1 MQKLRRSRKDRMI
14 GGVCGGLGEYFHID
28 PVIIRLIFVL
38 LLFANGIGFLAYILF
53 WIIVPEEPP
62 EGGEVQPKEE
72 EDMTKAATRGNLWGG
87 AILIVIGLYFLLRN
101 LGFLGGLDFSLVW
114 PVILI
119 VIGLFLLFKKR

>member
-28 PVIIRLIFVL
+28 PVIVRLIFVL
-38 LLFANGIGFLAYILF
+38 LLFANGIGLLAYILF
-53 WIIVPEEPP
+53 WIIVPEEPS
-62 EGGEVQPKEE
+62 EGGEVQSKEE

-87 AILIVIGLYFLLRN
+87 AILIIIGLYFLLRN

>member
-38 LLFANGIGFLAYILF
+38 LLFANGIGLLAYILF
-53 WIIVPEEPP
+53 WIIVPEEPS
-62 EGGEVQPKEE
+62 EGGEVQSKEE
-72 EDMTKAATRGNLWGG
+72 EDMTKAATRSNLWGG
-87 AILIVIGLYFLLRN
+87 AILIIIGLYFLLRN

>member
-38 LLFANGIGFLAYILF
+38 LLFANGIGLLAYILF
-53 WIIVPEEPP
+53 WIIVPEEPS
-62 EGGEVQPKEE
+62 EGEEVQPKGE
-72 EDMTKAATRGNLWGG
+72 EDMTRAATRGNLWGG
-87 AILIVIGLYFLLRN
+87 AILIIIGLYFLLRN

-119 VIGLFLLFKKR
+119 IVGLFLLFRKR

>member
-1 MQKLRRSRKDRMI
+1 MI

-38 LLFANGIGFLAYILF
+38 LLFANGIGLLAYILF
-53 WIIVPEEPP
+53 WIIVPEEPS
-62 EGGEVQPKEE
+62 EGEEVQPKGE
-72 EDMTKAATRGNLWGG
+72 EDMTRAATRGNLWGG
-87 AILIVIGLYFLLRN
+87 AILIIIGLYFLLRN